1 MDSLPFA
8 PYSDTLQ
15 EILRRKYIKRVA
27 EWLLS
32 NDEHSVLAQKAGS
45 VWESALTIISLAE
58 AAEIFRACNEEPE
71 LQAEIKSK
79 SATVARWLLEKKC
92 DDQRRNETYYCWE
105 KVTWDTAVVT
115 RSLLIALSKYR
126 AEFSEEKQQEILDT
140 AKTAIYWLHC
150 RFDEWETDV
159 KYPFGPADIAQIV
172 ITMIYIRE
180 HYPDIYEQAIQKF
193 YSTEPKDLAT
203 EIVKY
208 LLHIKTEKSITVQIS
223 AGETQDIVTCWW
235 DDYFTTA
242 EVIESLALF
251 HAYCENKPNL
261 KEEHKEL
268 LNSIKVAITEA
279 CTYFEQNQ
287 VDGTWGSH
295 IDTIKVIHAYVMIR
309 KMAPRRTQPNPKDD
323 WLLVPEIH
331 TTFKALRWICDDKQI
346 FADGSFLHTMFL
358 TIFYSQALVE
368 VYNSWEPAKSSVDKL
383 YDDVVWSSP
392 VRTTPERS
400 KRLKLS
406 LKHRELQEETE
417 QLIER
422 KDRLKKVLF
431 TLIAT
436 AISLPLFI
444 VIGHFT
450 ERLKISIDADMPDK
464 RGDFFEYAGVYIV
477 VFGGLITLIWRDRIK
492 DKIRQLKARYSS

>member
-1 MDSLPFA
+1 METLPFA
-8 PYSDTLQ
+8 PYSNTLQ
-15 EILRRKYIKRVA
+15 EILRRKYIKRVS

-32 NDEHSVLAQKAGS
+32 TDEHSVLAQKAGS

-58 AAEIFRACNEEPE
+58 AAEIFRTSNEELE
-71 LQAEIKSK
+71 LQAEIKRK
-79 SATVARWLLEKKC
+79 SAVVARWLLDKKC
-92 DDQRRNETYYCWE
+92 DDQKRNETYHCWE

-126 AEFSEEKQQEILDT
+126 AEFSEEKQQEILNT
-140 AKTAIYWLHC
+140 AKTAICWLHC

-172 ITMIYIRE
+172 ITMIYVRE
-180 HYPDIYEQAIQKF
+180 HYPDIYWHAIQTF
-193 YSTEPKDLAT
+193 YGAEPKDLAT

-251 HAYCENKPNL
+251 HVYCDNKPSL

-309 KMAPRRTQPNPKDD
+309 KMAPRKTQPNPKDD

-346 FADGSFLHTMFL
+346 FSDGSFLHTMFL

-368 VYNSWEPAKSSVDKL
+368 VYNSWEPAKSTVDQL

-400 KRLKLS
+400 KRLRLS
-406 LKHRELQEETE
+406 LKHRELHEENE
-417 QLIER
+417 RLIQR
-422 KDRLKKVLF
+422 NDRLKKIVSTIIL
-431 TLIAT
+431 T
-436 AISLPLFI
+436 AIALPLFI
-444 VIGHFT
+444 VVGDFT
-450 ERLKISIDADMPDK
+450 ERLNISIASGMPDK
-464 RGDFFEYAGVYIV
+464 RGDFFEYAAFFVAI
-477 VFGGLITLIWRDRIK
+477 FGALITLIWNDRLK
-492 DKIRQLKARYSS
+492 EKIRQL